1 MSLLLRPVDCATLV
15 ISGGDRQRWF
25 NGMVTAD
32 LNSLK
37 VSGVLFGLIVQKTGK
52 LRAEVLIASAPDQ
65 LLISLP
71 DALADEIAAELDR
84 YLVMDDA
91 ELRVSRGEYVW
102 CSAFGLERG
111 PSETALLEAGAAAAA
126 WVKRGGAH
134 ALTCVAATAQQPAVE
149 AVLQQTFKAEAA
161 AEAAWQ
167 TFRVG
172 AFIPERGV
180 DFDEAY
186 PQEAALELD
195 AVSFQKGCY
204 LGQEAVFML
213 QHRGHVKKRLVQLA
227 LQGAAKVGDVV
238 QNAEGVEVG
247 HVTSMGAGVGL
258 AMVKYKSAFAGS
270 ELRVGGNPAK
280 VTSLLSLVPEAGA

>member
-1 MSLLLRPVDCATLV
+1 MSLLLRPIECATLV

-37 VSGVLFGLIVQKTGK
+37 AGGVLAGLIVQKTGK
-52 LRAEVLIASAPDQ
+52 LRAEVLVANATEQ
-65 LLISLP
+65 LLVSLP
-71 DALADEIAAELDR
+71 DTQADEIAAELDR

-91 ELRVSRGEYVW
+91 ELRVARGEYVW
-102 CSAFGLERG
+102 RSAFGLERG
-111 PSETALLEAGAAAAA
+111 ASEQPLLAAGAAAAA
-126 WVKRGGAH
+126 WVKRGGAF
-134 ALTCVAATAQQPAVE
+134 ALTCVTAMAQQPAVE
-149 AVLQQTFKAEAA
+149 AVLQQTFKAEAP
-161 AEAAWQ
+161 AEADWQ

-172 AFIPERGV
+172 AFLPERGV
-180 DFDEAY
+180 DFEDAY

-227 LQGAAKVGDVV
+227 IEGVVEAGDAVH
-238 QNAEGVEVG
+238 NAEGVEVG
-247 HVTSMGAGVGL
+247 HITSLGSGMAL
-258 AMVKYKSAFAGS
+258 AMVKYKSAFAGT
-270 ELRVGGNPAK
+270 ELTVRGGAAK
-280 VTSLLSLVPEAGA
+280 VTSLLALVPEAGA